1 MFVLINYHGCL
12 VVSCVFNYE
21 FHSLL
26 WQEQCCGR
34 QRTAGLVDWKGYGTK
49 NVLCSPY
56 NSTVFSQECN
66 VWPAVTNSH
75 FPPVFI
81 SLFLLLRRHCH
92 ATLLFR
98 RHEMNSAAED
108 SSSKNRSREEI
119 LIVPETLKNEMRG
132 LGWNWEKA
140 GKVQYFEGNALILR
154 LGLRHRQR
162 GFTWREVPN
171 KVWASTNEILF
182 KGL

>member
-1 MFVLINYHGCL
+1 M
-12 VVSCVFNYE
+12 
-21 FHSLL
+21 L
-26 WQEQCCGR
+26 WPAAHCQ
-34 QRTAGLVDWKGYGTK
+34 AGTVDWKGYGTK

-108 SSSKNRSREEI
+108 SSSKNRSRVEI
-119 LIVPETLKNEMRG
+119 LIVPETLKNEMRFR
-132 LGWNWEKA
+132 LK
-140 GKVQYFEGNALILR
+140 LR
-154 LGLRHRQR
+154 KGRKSSV
-162 GFTWREVPN
+162 FWRECFDSAIRPTSSLKKLHLVGSP
-171 KVWASTNEILF
+171 KQSLS
-182 KGL
+182 LH

>member
-1 MFVLINYHGCL
+1 MFRPAA
-12 VVSCVFNYE
+12 
-21 FHSLL
+21 HS
-26 WQEQCCGR
+26 
-34 QRTAGLVDWKGYGTK
+34 QRPVDWKGYGTK

-108 SSSKNRSREEI
+108 TTSKNRARIEI
-119 LIVPETLKNEMRG
+119 LIVPETLKNEMRVF
-132 LGWNWEKA
+132 GWNWGKS

-154 LGLRHRQR
+154 LGLRQRYR
-162 GFTWREVPN
+162 GFNLLREVPN
-171 KVWASTNEILF
+171 KAIAYTNEILF
-182 KGL
+182 KWL